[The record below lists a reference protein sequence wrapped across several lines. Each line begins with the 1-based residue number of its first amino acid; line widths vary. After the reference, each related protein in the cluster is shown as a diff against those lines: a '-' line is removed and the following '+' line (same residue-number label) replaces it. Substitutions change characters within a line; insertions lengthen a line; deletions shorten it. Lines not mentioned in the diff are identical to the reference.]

1 MRRVSPRVLP
11 LVMFGAVLLLSLFG
25 TGAGLASFFLLRA
38 GYGFLVWGLLP
49 FLALVLAALVLITF
63 VLRAAGGRLPGA
75 GRPGGDPEEKRRDDP
90 RARGS
95 RGGDDV

>member
-63 VLRAAGGRLPGA
+63 VLRAASGKLPGA
-75 GRPGGDPEEKRRDDP
+75 GRPGDPEEKPRDP
-90 RARGS
+90 RTRGS